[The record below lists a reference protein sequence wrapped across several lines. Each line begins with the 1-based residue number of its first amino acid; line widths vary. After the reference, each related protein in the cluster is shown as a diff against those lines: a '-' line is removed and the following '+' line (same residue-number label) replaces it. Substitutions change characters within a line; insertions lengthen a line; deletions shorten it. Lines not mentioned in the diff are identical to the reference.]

1 MSTAPASAMTGSAEE
16 PYNVMVVD
24 DSAVIR
30 GFFRRALESDPSIK
44 VVASAGNGQF
54 AVENVGRHDL
64 DVIVLDIEMP
74 VMDGMTALPKLLAK
88 DPTVKVVMA
97 STLTEKNADIS
108 LKALAAG
115 AADYI
120 PKPST
125 ANEIHSAQGFKRDL
139 VSKVKAL
146 AAARRAKN
154 PKSSARAAQPAAA
167 KPAAAKPAA
176 APAGPIALRAPS
188 EVTPTVLAIG
198 SSTGGPQALMDV
210 IGALGEDFELPIFIT
225 QHMPEKFTAILA
237 EHLGKLAQRDA
248 AEGVDGEVVRPGRIY
263 VAPGNFHMVI
273 ESNGTEKV
281 IRITSTPPENYC
293 RPAVDPML
301 RSLAKVYGNKVL
313 TVILTGMGHD
323 GTAGS
328 EEIVKAGGTVL
339 AQDEETSVVW
349 GMPGSVAK
357 AGVCSSILPLD
368 RIAAHVHKLSG
379 RSPA

>member
-1 MSTAPASAMTGSAEE
+1 MPAAPASAVTDSQAE

-54 AVENVGRHDL
+54 ALDNLGRQ
-64 DVIVLDIEMP
+64 DVDVVVLDIEMP

-88 DPTVKVVMA
+88 DPTLKVVMA

-139 VSKVKAL
+139 VDKVKAL
-146 AAARRAKN
+146 GKARRDRQKGRAA
-154 PKSSARAAQPAAA
+154 SSAAPSRRGAVV
-167 KPAAAKPAA
+167 A
-176 APAGPIALRAPS
+176 APELSSDPIALRSPS
-188 EVTPTVLAIG
+188 SVTPTVLAVG
-198 SSTGGPQALMDV
+198 SSTGGPNALMTLV
-210 IGALGEDFELPIFIT
+210 GALGPDFNLPILIT
-225 QHMPEKFTAILA
+225 QHMPVKFTAILA
-237 EHLGKLAQRDA
+237 EHLGKTGNREA
-248 AEGVDGEVVRPGRIY
+248 AEGVDGEVIKPGKIY
-263 VAPGNFHMVI
+263 VAPGDFHMLV
-273 ESNGTEKV
+273 ERQATGNV
-281 IRITSTPPENYC
+281 IRINSAPPENYC

-301 RSLAKVYGNKVL
+301 RSVADVYGNKVL

-323 GTAGS
+323 GMAGGQ
-328 EEIVKAGGTVL
+328 VVADAGGTVL
-339 AQDEETSVVW
+339 AQDEESSVVW
-349 GMPGSVAK
+349 GMPGSAAK
-357 AGVCSSILPLD
+357 AGLCAAILPLEK
-368 RIAAHVHKLSG
+368 IAAHVRKLSG
-379 RSPA
+379 GA